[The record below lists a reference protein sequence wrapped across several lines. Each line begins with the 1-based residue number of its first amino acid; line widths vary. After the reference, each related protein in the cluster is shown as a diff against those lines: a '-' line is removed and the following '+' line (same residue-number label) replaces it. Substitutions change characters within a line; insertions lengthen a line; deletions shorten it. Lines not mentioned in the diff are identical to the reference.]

1 MPVFSFTLALTAT
14 LMTAV
19 ILIILSIVCILIAG
33 IIIRINLQSKEW
45 SSWDD

>member
-1 MPVFSFTLALTAT
+1 MIP
-14 LMTAV
+14 V

>member
-1 MPVFSFTLALTAT
+1 MFRIFTVIICNRFTAMIPV
-14 LMTAV
+14 V
-19 ILIILSIVCILIAG
+19 LIISIVCILIAG